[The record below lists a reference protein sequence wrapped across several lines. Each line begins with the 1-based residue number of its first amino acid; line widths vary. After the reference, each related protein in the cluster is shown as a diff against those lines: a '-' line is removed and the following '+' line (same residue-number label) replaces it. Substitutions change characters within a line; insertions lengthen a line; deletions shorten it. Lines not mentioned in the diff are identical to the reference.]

1 MENIESIGE
10 TVGADKLEGY
20 LTMFYDLAIKYGLK
34 VVIALLT
41 LFIGLWIIK
50 SVMRALRK
58 NMEKKEVDATLRQF
72 LGSLLGMT
80 LKILLVISVISMV
93 GIEMT
98 SFVAILAAA
107 GFAIGMALSGTLQN
121 FAGGVMLVIFKP
133 FKVGDFID
141 AQGYMGTVK
150 AIHIFNTILKTPDN
164 KTIII
169 PNGGL
174 STGSMTNFSTES
186 TRRVDFTFGIGY
198 GDSIDKA
205 KSVLMGL
212 IKADKRILPEPG
224 PFIAVS
230 ELADSSVNL
239 VTRVWVN
246 SPDYWG
252 VYFDLLENAKK
263 SFDKEGIS
271 IPFPQRDVHIYNEK

>member
-1 MENIESIGE
+1 MDNLE
-10 TVGADKLEGY
+10 TVSDVVSVDKMEG
-20 LTMFYDLAIKYGLK
+20 LINTLNDLVVKYGLK
-34 VVIALLT
+34 ILVAVIT
-41 LFIGLWIIK
+41 LIIGLWIIK
-50 SVMRALRK
+50 AFTRALRK
-58 NMEKKEVDATLRQF
+58 NMEKRDVDATLRQF
-72 LGSLLGMT
+72 LGSLLNMI
-80 LKILLVISVISMV
+80 LKVLLVITVISMI

-150 AIHIFNTILKTPDN
+150 SIQIFNTVLKTPDN

-174 STGSMTNFSTES
+174 STGSMTNFSTEP

-198 GDSIDKA
+198 GDDIDKA
-205 KSVLMGL
+205 KSVIAGL
-212 IKADKRILPEPG
+212 IKADKRVHADPE

-230 ELADSSVNL
+230 ELADSSVNI
-239 VTRVWVN
+239 VTRVWVD
-246 SPDYWG
+246 SADYWG
-252 VYFDLLENAKK
+252 VFFDLTENVKK